1 MWKRCAQPATV
12 RGMCE
17 TMAWLNRNTGQFAY
31 GYVCARVYRPALRMI
46 SFLLVSNFI
55 YSLLKLE
62 ICMRVVLS
70 SSLSP
75 YAMPGCSPRHVS
87 FASWLHLSL
96 SDFYFPPNNRIL
108 IFLYRLLYHFL
119 IWTPGPRKKKKK
131 KPFKSIFPSRIYYH
145 LQ

>member
-108 IFLYRLLYHFL
+108 IFYIGYCTIFL
-119 IWTPGPRKKKKK
+119 SEHLVPEKKK